1 MKIGRPIEFN
11 WDGKFL
17 EADATIE
24 NYRLYLST
32 FPGGSYTIFY
42 RFGLLGELKY
52 YKFIMIRLE
61 MNAKSF
67 KLFGLSTLSVPDECY
82 SINASCILYLISIVF
97 IPQSMAY

>member
-32 FPGGSYTIFY
+32 FPGGSYAIFLSICAGKG
-42 RFGLLGELKY
+42 FVGE
-52 YKFIMIRLE
+52 
-61 MNAKSF
+61 
-67 KLFGLSTLSVPDECY
+67 
-82 SINASCILYLISIVF
+82 
-97 IPQSMAY
+97 